1 MVYFSLG
8 NLQYVSLTNAYCAF
22 FTKKIVEST
31 ISESK
36 PCIIHFVFLTMYFR
50 LCRPVYFSL
59 VNLNDVFY
67 TRLVYVFFT
76 NLFMFFLYFLPVI
89 LDYAFYTSFENG
101 KHCILHQ
108 IFRKNV
114 QLAYGMNMKNVCTWT
129 QTMHFTLMPRIYFT
143 LWQKARCTLHQF
155 RWRIFHW

>member
-1 MVYFSLG
+1 MLQKVYFSWQ
-8 NLQYVSLTNAYCAF
+8 NLLCVLSTNAYRAF
-22 FTKKIVEST
+22 FTKKLVEST

-76 NLFMFFLYFLPVI
+76 NLFMFFCI
-89 LDYAFYTSFENG
+89 FY
-101 KHCILHQ
+101 Q
-108 IFRKNV
+108 W
-114 QLAYGMNMKNVCTWT
+114 YW
-129 QTMHFTLMPRIYFT
+129 TMHFTLVLKMANTVFYTRFLGKIFSLHFT
-143 LWQKARCTLHQF
+143 LDQDPKQCILY
-155 RWRIFHW
+155 